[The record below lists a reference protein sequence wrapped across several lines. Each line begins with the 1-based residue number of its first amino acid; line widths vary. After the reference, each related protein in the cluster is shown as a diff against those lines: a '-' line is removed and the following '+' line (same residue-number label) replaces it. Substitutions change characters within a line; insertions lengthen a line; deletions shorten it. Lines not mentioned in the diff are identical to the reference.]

1 MVYIRLKM
9 CQQCNQLLDTKQFKK
24 GCGTYT
30 RVDVCNN
37 CSPPNKKYR
46 YGSTLVVKKGE
57 KREVITSTNFI
68 PNNSYYNKLADQ
80 AITEETVIVKFKE

>member
-9 CQQCNQLLDTKQFKK
+9 CQQCNQLLDIKHFKQGGGVYRK
-24 GCGTYT
+24 T
-30 RVDVCNN
+30 DVCNN

-57 KREVITSTNFI
+57 KRDVITSTNFI
-68 PNNSYYNKLADQ
+68 PNNSYYNRVADQ
-80 AITEETVIVKFKE
+80 VISEETIKVDFKE